1 MNDDKLRQLDEKLTS
16 IQQDKA
22 KKLKPEAEGINS
34 GARAGMELVTSII
47 AGTLIGYGLD
57 RWLGTKPWMLIL
69 FLFLGVGTGFWSVY
83 RISNNLGSAVGF
95 AALQKAQK
103 TATKPPQ
110 NSDDEDD

>member
-1 MNDDKLRQLDEKLTS
+1 MNDDKLRQLDEKLDS
-16 IQQDKA
+16 VKH
-22 KKLKPEAEGINS
+22 KKTDNQKTQAEGINS
-34 GARAGMELVTSII
+34 GAQAGLELVTSIV
-47 AGTLIGYGLD
+47 AGALIGYGLD
-57 RWLGTKPWMLIL
+57 HWLGTKPWMLIL